1 MPTIT
6 ASVIRLRAN
15 TEMIGVFHRTSIC
28 EGVINTRK
36 WISPIVIVGEI
47 PATSSDP
54 SFSDYAITMMTTKCS
69 TRIWI

>member
-6 ASVIRLRAN
+6 TSVIRLRAN
-15 TEMIGVFHRTSIC
+15 AEVIGVFHSTRVC

-36 WISPIVIVGEI
+36 RISPIVIVGGV